1 MDTQVQVCPRCDGA
15 EMITEPCPLCQGL
28 PEKYPGGCPLCEGD
42 GWVETECPQCGGTG
56 QLDARNFL
64 TEGL

>member
-1 MDTQVQVCPRCDGA
+1 MDNQVQVCPRCDGA

-28 PEKYPGGCPLCEGD
+28 PERYPGGCPLCSGD

-56 QLDARNFL
+56 ELDERNFL
-64 TEGL
+64 HEGL